1 MTQGSVAA
9 PAAAAS
15 AGATAVAPTEKFSGL
30 ACHGVDHRGVD
41 PRFRELAKRY
51 GERPDGV
58 VYPKGKIHCSG
69 SGLWGSIPR
78 PPRPLGD
85 TDADTIAHWLTDGV
99 MK

>member
-15 AGATAVAPTEKFSGL
+15 AGATAVATTEKFRGL
-30 ACHGVDHRGVD
+30 ACHGVD
-41 PRFRELAKRY
+41 PRFRELAKRC

-69 SGLWGSIPR
+69 SGLWGSIPM

-85 TDADTIAHWLTDGV
+85 TDADTIAHWLTAQA